1 MKKTAFIY
9 FSLIL
14 SINSLLANTITVSGD
29 VKDKNTGEP
38 IPYANIVL
46 IDTNLGASTDIDGH
60 FIIPRV
66 PVKDYTLR
74 VMVIGYKTIDYIIKE
89 SVDNIKLNFDLEKS
103 IVSLDEINVSAERT
117 RFEEKVEISTIN

>member
-117 RFEEKVEISTIN
+117 RFEEKVEIRIA